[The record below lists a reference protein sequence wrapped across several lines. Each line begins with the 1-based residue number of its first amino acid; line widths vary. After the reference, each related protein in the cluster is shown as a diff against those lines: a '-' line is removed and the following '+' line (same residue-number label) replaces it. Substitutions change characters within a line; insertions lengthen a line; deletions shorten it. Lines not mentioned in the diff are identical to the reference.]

1 MDRFKADPK
10 GSFTLIDTSL
20 DKDYA
25 NQLTKQCPAG
35 VSSST
40 TIKNDPQTPLQFDN
54 NYFKV
59 LLAHR
64 GLFQSDSVLV
74 QNERTAKRVAALA
87 NDQNRF
93 FDGWAESF
101 LKLSSIGV
109 KTGDEGEIRQT
120 CSATNG

>member
-35 VSSST
+35 ASSSI
-40 TIKNDPQTPLQFDN
+40 TINNDPQTPLQFDN

-59 LLAHR
+59 LLAHK

-74 QNERTAKRVAALA
+74 QNEKTMNIVAELA

-93 FDGWAESF
+93 FDSWAESF

-109 KTGDEGEIRQT
+109 KTGDNGEIRQT